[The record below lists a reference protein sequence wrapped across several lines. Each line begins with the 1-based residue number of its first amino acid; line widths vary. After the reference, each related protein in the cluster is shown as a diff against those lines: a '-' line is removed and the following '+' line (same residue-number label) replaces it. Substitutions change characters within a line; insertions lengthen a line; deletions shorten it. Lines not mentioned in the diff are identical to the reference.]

1 MNRLPKFQPPMITVS
16 YSTVALYIRDHGDFG
31 FSGQK
36 ITQKPASQYHPDT
49 LAVLY
54 WLGITKPK
62 SAFSTTLNAS
72 NRLLQF
78 KKNVIRNENF
88 Y

>member
-1 MNRLPKFQPPMITVS
+1 MEIWVFLAKNITHK
-16 YSTVALYIRDHGDFG
+16 L
-31 FSGQK
+31 
-36 ITQKPASQYHPDT
+36 ASQYHPGA
-49 LAVLY
+49 LAVLVRY
-54 WLGITKPK
+54 KQAK

-78 KKNVIRNENF
+78 LKLFNGIF